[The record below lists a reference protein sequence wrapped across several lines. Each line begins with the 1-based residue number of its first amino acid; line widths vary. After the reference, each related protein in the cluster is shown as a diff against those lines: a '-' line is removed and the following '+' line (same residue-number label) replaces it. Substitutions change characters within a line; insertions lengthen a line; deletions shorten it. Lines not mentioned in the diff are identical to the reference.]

1 MKKYSLEIT
10 SETAFFTLSAIFRVS
25 SFEALKKKMVST
37 GKATVWSMLERK
49 TVDSLSKRV
58 RRGMRS
64 SKASLSMSWSVIS
77 MALSC
82 YCSPLRCLAALLEED
97 KVVGSWRRR
106 DTRIFMETIFP

>member
-77 MALSC
+77 MALSFAI
-82 YCSPLRCLAALLEED
+82 SRLLLFSSALL
-97 KVVGSWRRR
+97 GSF
-106 DTRIFMETIFP
+106 IGGG